1 MTKSSSSDQ
10 QMSIEVDARNRHLA
24 QRAGLDHDLE
34 SQVPPRYG
42 RFTVTVL
49 VALLVLLVTGVIW
62 ILL

>member
-1 MTKSSSSDQ
+1 MTQSSNPDR
-10 QMSIEVDARNRHLA
+10 QMSTEVDARNRHLA
-24 QRAGLDHDLE
+24 QRAGLDQDLE

-49 VALLVLLVTGVIW
+49 GALLVLLVTSVIW